1 MAKLTATYSANQAA
15 DNSLSTSGE
24 ADQGM
29 GLQGQ
34 SPILASR
41 IETVGPYVSS
51 ISVTPELVD
60 IRGVDGFNIYY
71 GGNFGSSF
79 TTTSFSTFL
88 NQISGTITSEWQL
101 MGTDPRYSLTDFSM
115 AASALGTYTW
125 GDVLSGNDTII
136 GGVGNDDLYAYT
148 GNDSIEAGAGFDR
161 IWAGSGDDYVQGGF
175 NGDHIYGEEGN
186 DDLRGGNG
194 LDLIVGGVG
203 NDTIRGAK
211 GTDTLTGGEGADVFI
226 FHTDLDGT
234 INVDTITDFV
244 SGVDRIEL
252 SASIFGNAGAVGANV
267 GLSQYITYNA
277 ATGVLSYDQDGAGS
291 GAALAFAVI
300 GTDSH
305 PTSVDNIFWITA

>member
-1 MAKLTATYSANQAA
+1 MARLVNMDSSQGIYIEPDGTGPIGWLNPQTRQSFLQSVATEISVNSSEVMLRSVAA
-15 DNSLSTSGE
+15 DGWIKFSG
-24 ADQGM
+24 
-29 GLQGQ
+29 
-34 SPILASR
+34 
-41 IETVGPYVSS
+41 
-51 ISVTPELVD
+51 
-60 IRGVDGFNIYY
+60 
-71 GGNFGSSF
+71 
-79 TTTSFSTFL
+79 SFSYDGSGL
-88 NQISGTITSEWQL
+88 LSGLSGTISAETLGISFSNEA
-101 MGTDPRYSLTDFSM
+101 PRYVLSELNLSIYDYLNV
-115 AASALGTYTW
+115 ATW
-125 GDVLSGNDTII
+125 ESIFSGNDMII
-136 GGVGNDDLYAYT
+136 AS
-148 GNDSIEAGAGFDR
+148 DSTEHGDVIEAGFGFDTVY
-161 IWAGSGDDYVQGGF
+161 GGKGNDYIQGGF
-175 NGDHIYGEEGN
+175 NGDRLYGEEGN

-252 SASIFGNAGAVGANV
+252 SSAIFGNAGAVGANV

-291 GAALAFAVI
+291 GAAKAFAVL

-305 PTSVDNIFWITA
+305 PAIGTDFWVVT

>member
-1 MAKLTATYSANQAA
+1 MARFVSTNLNRRADLIPDGVGPLSNPLSERSPLPDPGSTMTYDVDEFVLNVPAYNVT
-15 DNSLSTSGE
+15 LVYSGE
-24 ADQGM
+24 SIAYNNSGDIY
-29 GLQGQ
+29 GLTGIFKQEEMFDSGI
-34 SPILASR
+34 SRYILSEINLTPVDFFMNATW
-41 IETVGPYVSS
+41 ETV
-51 ISVTPELVD
+51 
-60 IRGVDGFNIYY
+60 F
-71 GGNFGSSF
+71 
-79 TTTSFSTFL
+79 
-88 NQISGTITSEWQL
+88 
-101 MGTDPRYSLTDFSM
+101 
-115 AASALGTYTW
+115 A
-125 GDVLSGNDTII
+125 GNDQIYLSDQ
-136 GGVGNDDLYAYT
+136 DDQVNA
-148 GNDSIEAGAGFDR
+148 GSGDDIVEAGRGFDR

-175 NGDHIYGEEGN
+175 NGDQIYGEAGN

-252 SASIFGNAGAVGANV
+252 SSAIFGNAGAIGANV

-277 ATGVLSYDQDGAGS
+277 ATGVLSYDQDGTGA
-291 GAALAFAVI
+291 GAAKAFAI
-300 GTDSH
+300 LGTDSH